1 MRRYVC
7 LIIDIEKSK
16 KYSIDN
22 RNQIQFYMDKYI
34 RSLNMLFSKEFQCE
48 VMFSAGDEVQGL
60 FDNVISALLYFRLL
74 EMLMHPVAIR
84 AGIGIGEWTIK
95 MEPRMS
101 TKQDG
106 PAYHNARRAIE
117 EVHDRQLQNIRI
129 YSEED
134 DDMLYECETG
144 IAMLQINRFSL
155 GRERLEDLLSMIWNM
170 TGERIRLV
178 PIMDKDQFEAMA
190 RRKYRS
196 IEVSFANIEPQLESG
211 KNSLGTIMGLYKKFQ
226 GVSGSIKISV
236 GKKRKGTLS
245 IDEISEFVTDAM
257 EEKSVKAL
265 KLHVK
270 DDDSKPVEIIDL
282 FDAIANSVIT
292 FKMENRTVLEYNYAA
307 QLMIK
312 SYKDKKIYLLKSIRV

>member
-1 MRRYVC
+1 MIRRNVKFQYFVLTRQKKIKDC
-7 LIIDIEKSK
+7 WKGMGKLDIEAWMNKVLQNDLLNK
-16 KYSIDN
+16 TIDMGDAKASIDRAKWFEKDSVWVFRFMKLREDN
-22 RNQIQFYMDKYI
+22 IPSI
-34 RSLNMLFSKEFQCE
+34 VKENNEAKAIKLQP
-48 VMFSAGDEVQGL
+48 DE
-60 FDNVISALLYFRLL
+60 Y
-74 EMLMHPVAIR
+74 
-84 AGIGIGEWTIK
+84 IGE
-95 MEPRMS
+95 
-101 TKQDG
+101 
-106 PAYHNARRAIE
+106 AI
-117 EVHDRQLQNIRI
+117 H
-129 YSEED
+129 
-134 DDMLYECETG
+134 MLYECETG

-155 GRERLEDLLSMIWNM
+155 GRERLEDLLSTIWNM
-170 TGERIRLV
+170 AGERIRLV

-226 GVSGSIKISV
+226 GVSGSIKISL

-257 EEKSVKAL
+257 VEKSVKAL

-282 FDAIANSVIT
+282 FDTIANSVIT
-292 FKMENRTVLEYNYAA
+292 FKMENRTVLEYNYTA

>member
-1 MRRYVC
+1 
-7 LIIDIEKSK
+7 
-16 KYSIDN
+16 
-22 RNQIQFYMDKYI
+22 
-34 RSLNMLFSKEFQCE
+34 MLKE
-48 VMFSAGDEVQGL
+48 
-60 FDNVISALLYFRLL
+60 
-74 EMLMHPVAIR
+74 
-84 AGIGIGEWTIK
+84 
-95 MEPRMS
+95 
-101 TKQDG
+101 
-106 PAYHNARRAIE
+106 
-117 EVHDRQLQNIRI
+117 
-129 YSEED
+129 
-134 DDMLYECETG
+134 
-144 IAMLQINRFSL
+144 
-155 GRERLEDLLSMIWNM
+155 
-170 TGERIRLV
+170 
-178 PIMDKDQFEAMA
+178 EAMNK
-190 RRKYRS
+190 RKNKTSPLKIAVLGHKTIPSRQGGIEIVVEELTVRMAKLGHKITVLTVYLLFV

>member
-1 MRRYVC
+1 
-7 LIIDIEKSK
+7 
-16 KYSIDN
+16 
-22 RNQIQFYMDKYI
+22 
-34 RSLNMLFSKEFQCE
+34 
-48 VMFSAGDEVQGL
+48 
-60 FDNVISALLYFRLL
+60 
-74 EMLMHPVAIR
+74 
-84 AGIGIGEWTIK
+84 
-95 MEPRMS
+95 
-101 TKQDG
+101 
-106 PAYHNARRAIE
+106 
-117 EVHDRQLQNIRI
+117 
-129 YSEED
+129 
-134 DDMLYECETG
+134 MLYECETG

-307 QLMIK
+307 RLMIK